1 MQATARGEKAS
12 EATSDEACE
21 TADGGDAD
29 AATVDEPLEET
40 AGLEDVDGAAER
52 ANEAACDKP
61 TKRRPELEGGE
72 RVAVAAVLTDERVE
86 GGVDELVA
94 ELADDR
100 RHDQIV
106 HLQLLV
112 VVLCGQWGDSIAR
125 FGWSCW
131 TIWLF
136 TLFIATREREEE
148 ESPMLFSGINCS
160 TRPAT

>member
-1 MQATARGEKAS
+1 MQATARGEEAS
-12 EATSDEACE
+12 AGTSDEACE

-40 AGLEDVDGAAER
+40 AGLEDVDGAAEG
-52 ANEAACDKP
+52 ADEAADEKP
-61 TKRRPELEGGE
+61 VARRPELEGGE
-72 RVAVAAVLTDERVE
+72 GVAVAAVLTDERVE

-100 RHDQIV
+100 RHDQVV

-112 VVLCGQWGDSIAR
+112 VVLCGQWSDSIAR
-125 FGWSCW
+125 FVWSCW
-131 TIWLF
+131 TIWSF
-136 TLFIATREREEE
+136 MSFIATREREQA
-148 ESPMLFSGINCS
+148 ESPMLFSGISSS

>member
-1 MQATARGEKAS
+1 MPRRSMSHWKRQPVWKMLTALPSVLMR
-12 EATSDEACE
+12 
-21 TADGGDAD
+21 
-29 AATVDEPLEET
+29 L
-40 AGLEDVDGAAER
+40 
-52 ANEAACDKP
+52 CDKP

-100 RHDQIV
+100 RHDQV
-106 HLQLLV
+106 VDLQLLV

-148 ESPMLFSGINCS
+148 ESPMLFSGISCS